1 MGANVLNKA
10 KAGSTIPVKFR
21 LNGNQGLGI
30 LAAGSPSSGTIV
42 CDANAIV
49 DPLEELATTT
59 TSGLKYDAL
68 ADQYIYNW
76 KTDAK
81 SIGCRQLVVK
91 LADGTSY
98 RANFT
103 FTK

>member
-30 LAAGSPSSGTIV
+30 LAADSPSSGAIV

-49 DPLEELATTT
+49 DTVEELATTT
-59 TSGLKYDAL
+59 TSGLKYDAV
-68 ADQYIYNW
+68 ADQYIDNW

-81 SIGCRQLVVK
+81 FTGCRQLVVT